1 MLSIKIYVGLRD
13 VVRLLPVWISV
24 DVAYFLSCLR
34 LLDAFFCTLHQ
45 FMRCSQ
51 ISHVV
56 EPNVYHHLCPK
67 FTRGLPK
74 ATLGRHNALVTSAR
88 KRT

>member
-56 EPNVYHHLCPK
+56 
-67 FTRGLPK
+67 
-74 ATLGRHNALVTSAR
+74 A
-88 KRT
+88 